1 MKDFDLAKLPDQ
13 TGRHI
18 VITGGKFFDRVPLAR
33 TVITGLMLC
42 HRD

>member
-18 VITGGKFFDRVPLAR
+18 VITGGNFLDRDR
-33 TVITGLMLC
+33 
-42 HRD
+42 